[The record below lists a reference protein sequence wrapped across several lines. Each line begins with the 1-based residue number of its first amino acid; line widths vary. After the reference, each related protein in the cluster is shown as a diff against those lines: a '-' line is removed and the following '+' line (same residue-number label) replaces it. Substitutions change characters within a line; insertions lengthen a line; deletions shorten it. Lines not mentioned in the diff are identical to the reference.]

1 MEIARL
7 VLIYNENFTLFLTVR
22 SRVTTVLNYK
32 VLSYNVFHADSESFT
47 AAANSSQM
55 FDKNVFS
62 NTRINSPNNVKSS
75 AQTNF
80 SSVF

>member
-55 FDKNVFS
+55 FDKNV
-62 NTRINSPNNVKSS
+62 TRELTV
-75 AQTNF
+75 QTT
-80 SSVF
+80 